1 MTEKEFEDIKKDM
14 IKLIEDYF
22 ARLEENENK
31 KKNKKMIVCSL

>member
-31 KKNKKMIVCSL
+31 KKNKKK

>member
-14 IKLIEDYF
+14 IKLIEDFF

-31 KKNKKMIVCSL
+31 KKNKKK